1 MPSISQHRPEDP
13 GRIAIDL
20 FEQPRDLGR
29 RRRVFVAVV
38 AVTPGERPLAAG
50 LRSNEAGRPAQ
61 TQVRINHR
69 RLVVGGDRDRV
80 ADSDVVFAN
89 QDLADHESAQRS
101 GFVSRGA
108 KVASSK

>member
-29 RRRVFVAVV
+29 RRRVFVAC

-89 QDLADHESAQRS
+89 QDLADHESASAR
-101 GFVSRGA
+101 VRVARGQGG
-108 KVASSK
+108 VF